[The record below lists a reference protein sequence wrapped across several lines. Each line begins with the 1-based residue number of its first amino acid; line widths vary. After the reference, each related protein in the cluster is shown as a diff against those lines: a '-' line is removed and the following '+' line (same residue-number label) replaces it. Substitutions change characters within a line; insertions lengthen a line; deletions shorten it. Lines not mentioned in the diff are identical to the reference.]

1 MLGFRSVVSVLV
13 RFVVRE
19 LLVELKADRHTTATG
34 DPGLTLTL
42 GDRANAKRNHHQ
54 RPQPARLTGTGDQAP
69 ALEVAMNE
77 LDDFL
82 TPTLTRQLQ
91 AEQALINGDPGPR
104 LAMWSTQDP
113 VTIFGRDRTTIGSEE
128 VTQAFHW
135 LATRF
140 SNLTDYRFELVAA
153 DASGD
158 LAYTLGYE
166 HVTFSIDGG
175 PVEPITLR
183 VTHLYRREDG
193 EWKTVHRHADDPPT
207 GPLPSADTS
216 TE

>member
-1 MLGFRSVVSVLV
+1 
-13 RFVVRE
+13 
-19 LLVELKADRHTTATG
+19 
-34 DPGLTLTL
+34 
-42 GDRANAKRNHHQ
+42 
-54 RPQPARLTGTGDQAP
+54 
-69 ALEVAMNE
+69 MNE

-113 VTIFGRDRTTIGSEE
+113 VTVFGRDRTTIGSEE

-153 DASGD
+153 GASGD
-158 LAYTLGYE
+158 PAYTLGYE
-166 HVTFSIDGG
+166 HITFSIDGG
-175 PVEPITLR
+175 PVEPTTLR

-193 EWKTVHRHADDPPT
+193 EWKIVHRHADDPPT
-207 GPLPSADTS
+207 GPLPSADAS